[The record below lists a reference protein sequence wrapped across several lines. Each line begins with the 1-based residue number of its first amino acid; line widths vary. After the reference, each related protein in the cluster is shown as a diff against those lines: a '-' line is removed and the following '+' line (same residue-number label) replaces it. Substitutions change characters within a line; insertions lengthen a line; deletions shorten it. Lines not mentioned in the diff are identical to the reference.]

1 MGTIKWWN
9 WASQRIMPL
18 KCNVWWIIPKYCFH
32 NNSVTQQPPFLCT
45 QTHTISP
52 ICVFWH
58 MQINH
63 YLHGQQA
70 WSLKCQVF
78 KHEEKQRATWGIA
91 SLSTYNQSYSK
102 CSTLALEGQP
112 LECPFQLQPYTM
124 WYGIYRASL
133 RPGPCWGILWEV
145 LNTFLLMLCIMEHT
159 GPEMEV

>member
-9 WASQRIMPL
+9 WTSQRIMQL
-18 KCNVWWIIPKYCFH
+18 QCNVWWIIPKYCFH

-70 WSLKCQVF
+70 WSLKCREF
-78 KHEEKQRATWGIA
+78 KHEEKQRVTWGIA
-91 SLSTYNQSYSK
+91 SLSTYIISHTPSAQLWLLRANPWSALFNCNHIQCDMGFTELPSGPGHVEGYFWRCLILS
-102 CSTLALEGQP
+102 CSCYA
-112 LECPFQLQPYTM
+112 
-124 WYGIYRASL
+124 
-133 RPGPCWGILWEV
+133 
-145 LNTFLLMLCIMEHT
+145 
-159 GPEMEV
+159 